1 MAQPRILMILTSHA
15 DLGRTGEKTGLWVE
29 EFAAPLYAFSDAG
42 FSPAIATIKGGAPAI
57 DPRSI
62 EGDAVT
68 EAVKRYQDDKN
79 LQDVLAQSPKLS
91 NVATLGYDAVFLP
104 GGHGTM
110 WDFPTSP
117 ELTVM
122 LEQFALRDKPIAA
135 VCHAPA
141 AFAPVMDRNGAPL
154 VKGRKVSCFS
164 DEEER
169 AVGYEAVVPFLLE
182 SKLRQL
188 GAEITPAA
196 AFAPQVSVD
205 GNLIT
210 GQNPASS
217 LATAQ
222 AMIDRL
228 NASAEDV
235 EGKAA

>member
-1 MAQPRILMILTSHA
+1 MAQPRILMILTSHSE
-15 DLGRTGEKTGLWVE
+15 LGRSGEKTGLWLE

-42 FSPAIATIKGGAPAI
+42 YSPAIATIKGGAPAI
-57 DPRSI
+57 DPRS
-62 EGDAVT
+62 ETGDAVT
-68 EAVKRYQDDKN
+68 EAVKRYQEDRN
-79 LQDVLAQSPKLS
+79 LQDVLAQSPRLS
-91 NVATLGYDAVFLP
+91 NVATLSYDAVFLP

-122 LEQFALRDKPIAA
+122 LEQFALRNKPIAA

-141 AFAPVMDRNGAPL
+141 AFAPVMDRSGAPL
-154 VKGRKVSCFS
+154 VKGRRVSCFS

-169 AVGYEAVVPFLLE
+169 AVGLDGAVPFMLE

-188 GAEITPAA
+188 GAEIAPAEP
-196 AFAPQVSVD
+196 FQSQVSVD

-217 LATAQ
+217 KAAAD
-222 AMIDRL
+222 AMIELLR
-228 NASAEDV
+228 AGQSA
-235 EGKAA
+235 AA